1 MNRSLLLVVCDFL
14 LLSILALARFDIPE
28 GAVLAKDDQKVVSKE
43 VIERISDGESYD
55 DVVAELE
62 ATNETLL
69 ENISSDKDDLVRQ
82 KEELEEQILERQKE
96 LEEKEKQKEKAAH
109 NKDYFQKNSQV
120 AKLVGEI
127 C

>member
-14 LLSILALARFDIPE
+14 LLSILALARFDVPE
-28 GAVLAKDDQKVVSKE
+28 GATIAQDDQKVVSKA

-69 ENISSDKDDLVRQ
+69 ENLSSDKDALGSAKRRFGSTDSTKTKRTRS
-82 KEELEEQILERQKE
+82 KGTG
-96 LEEKEKQKEKAAH
+96 
-109 NKDYFQKNSQV
+109 NSQP
-120 AKLVGEI
+120 GRGDCWE
-127 C
+127 